1 MFNIIIPLLCNIY
14 EYCMSVKRYKK
25 SYAIWCNDC
34 DTVFDTLQVAG
45 EHAEQTGHTIKVI
58 EFVTERK

>member
-1 MFNIIIPLLCNIY
+1 MY
-14 EYCMSVKRYKK
+14 EYCMNVKRYKK

-58 EFVTERK
+58 EFVAERK